1 MKQGRQQ
8 AVESAAAFE
17 VASAGFVAGGK
28 ETWWLAS
35 DPLVEEVDAVDSFVV
50 VEPEVPVPE
59 VEELGLGER
68 QLEQKELEL
77 AVEEPELD
85 LEQ

>member
-1 MKQGRQQ
+1 M
-8 AVESAAAFE
+8 
-17 VASAGFVAGGK
+17 
-28 ETWWLAS
+28 
-35 DPLVEEVDAVDSFVV
+35 EEVDAVDSFVV

-77 AVEEPELD
+77 AVEEPEL
-85 LEQ
+85 EQ